1 MRTDLTKQQKKE
13 VMDKFIAKMPVA
25 DPAALLQQQ
34 LIAQGVAAMASPKAK
49 DKRNKDG
56 DEAPSKSFWDRFKS
70 DKNESKTKEKPKP
83 SAVLSKKSSGDDD
96 GHSMAEFLG

>member
-13 VMDKFIAKMPVA
+13 VMDKFVSKMPAA

-34 LIAQGVAAMASPKAK
+34 LIAQGVAAMASPKGK
-49 DKRNKDG
+49 DKRNKD

-70 DKNESKTKEKPKP
+70 DKNEAKGKEKPKP
-83 SAVLSKKSSGDDD
+83 SAALATKKSNADDE
-96 GHSMAEFLG
+96 GHSMAEFIG